1 MALQKPRYPVDY
13 IGITQYYN
21 TAHPA
26 LDLGWHTPNPPVY
39 AAAAGTVYAAA
50 RDVDGANYVVIR
62 HDNVIAGKLVYTLY
76 WHLASYRVAK
86 GATVKLGDRIGV
98 MGQTGNAVGV
108 HLHFEFWITP
118 LSYTKWAL
126 SDKRKYAVDPQ
137 TYVYCYP
144 DQTVSP
150 NTKNVLKYTPQIDPG
165 ENVLAPGAKLSLKNA
180 PLYASSDAAR
190 AAGRVSGTYYTWDSQ
205 IIRNRIRITNST
217 ANVGR
222 PGAVTGWIGKEY
234 LPAVNRPTVYI
245 VVSGDTLSGI
255 AARSGVS
262 LSALLA
268 ANPQIKDPNRIYP
281 GDRITIP
288 AN

>member
-1 MALQKPRYPVDY
+1 MPSLIHLLLRV
-13 IGITQYYN
+13 I
-21 TAHPA
+21 PA
-26 LDLGWHTPNPPVY
+26 LLPVSAFLEPLIVFIIVDLPVFGNP
-39 AAAAGTVYAAA
+39 
-50 RDVDGANYVVIR
+50 
-62 HDNVIAGKLVYTLY
+62 
-76 WHLASYRVAK
+76 
-86 GATVKLGDRIGV
+86 ATI
-98 MGQTGNAVGV
+98 
-108 HLHFEFWITP
+108 
-118 LSYTKWAL
+118 
-126 SDKRKYAVDPQ
+126 KR
-137 TYVYCYP
+137 
-144 DQTVSP
+144 
-150 NTKNVLKYTPQIDPG
+150 NVLFTPQIDPG